1 MKFIA
6 HRGNVFGPNVEL
18 ENSPKY
24 IDKAI
29 SMGYDVEVDLWV
41 KDDKFF
47 LGHDYAQYE
56 IDLSF
61 INEICFKTWF
71 HCKNKEALEK
81 IRCTSSEINY
91 FWHQTDDY
99 TITSKGYFWV
109 YPGKEAIDNS
119 VILFPENVKEYF
131 NIPKKIY
138 GICSDYIYKLK
149 YELTL

>member
-6 HRGNVFGPNVEL
+6 HRGNVFGPNLEL

-24 IDKAI
+24 INETI

-41 KDDKFF
+41 NDNKFF
-47 LGHDYAQYE
+47 LGHYYPQYE
-56 IDLSF
+56 VGLNFID
-61 INEICFKTWF
+61 EICSKTWF

-81 IRCTSSEINY
+81 ITSSCFEANY
-91 FWHQTDDY
+91 FWHQKDDY

-119 VILFPENVKEYF
+119 VILFPEKVKEYLT
-131 NIPKKIY
+131 ISKKIY
-138 GICSDYIYKLK
+138 GICSDYVYRFK
-149 YELTL
+149 YEI

>member
-6 HRGNVFGPNVEL
+6 HRGNVFGPNAEL

-24 IDKAI
+24 ITQAI

-41 KDDKFF
+41 SDDKFF
-47 LGHDYAQYE
+47 LGHDYHQHE
-56 IDLSF
+56 ISLSF
-61 INEICFKTWF
+61 INEICLKTWF

-81 IRCTSSEINY
+81 IKFACSNANY

-109 YPGKEAIDNS
+109 YPGKEVIDNS
-119 VILFPENVKEYF
+119 VILFPEDVKEYLT
-131 NIPKKIY
+131 ISKKIH
-138 GICSDYIYKLK
+138 GICSDYVYKFK
-149 YELTL
+149 YNI

>member
-24 IDKAI
+24 IDEAI

-81 IRCTSSEINY
+81 IRRASSEVNY

-131 NIPKKIY
+131 NNPKKIY

-149 YELTL
+149 CELKL